1 MKRRIVLAIP
11 VIVALTILVIQ
22 FKGKVV
28 AWYVDNHTFRTT
40 TLPSSDKPDQVC
52 LTWSDDPHTTQA
64 VQWRTNTAVSDGV
77 VEYKEKASESGPAME
92 ASATMTALEDKLLQ
106 NDPVIHRYTAVLRG
120 LKPATAYTYRAGSKK
135 TNAWS
140 EWAEF
145 STALD
150 KPAGFSFVYMGDPQ
164 IGLDSWGK
172 LMQAAQARCPSA
184 AFYAIAGDQVDNGN
198 SRNQWD
204 EFFQAGKGV
213 LDRHTMI
220 PSLGNHD
227 YGKKLAPEVYL
238 KLLALP
244 ENGPKTIGPER
255 AYTFYYGAALFVV
268 LDSNQQ
274 LKEQTPWLEEQL
286 AKPGATWKFV
296 LYHHPAYSSKGT
308 RDNEELRELWTP
320 LFDKYHVDLAL
331 QGHDHAYLRTYPM
344 HSDKRVAAAKDGTYY
359 VVSVSGTKYY
369 TQTQHDYAEV
379 AFTNTSTYQVIEIAA
394 NPDRLTY
401 RAYDIQGNIKD
412 DVTIQK

>member
-1 MKRRIVLAIP
+1 LKRRIVIAIP
-11 VIVALTILVIQ
+11 LIVALTIFVIQ

-28 AWYVDNHTFRTT
+28 AWYVDTHTYRTT
-40 TLPSSDKPDQVC
+40 TLPSSDKPDQLC

-64 VQWRTNTAVSDGV
+64 VQWRTSPAVADGFV
-77 VEYKEKASESGPAME
+77 QYREKTPETSPVTEVEAKQSV
-92 ASATMTALEDKLLQ
+92 LEDKLLQ
-106 NDPVIHRYTAVLRG
+106 NDPVIHRFTAVLKG
-120 LKPATAYTYRAGSKK
+120 LKPATTYAYRAGSKK
-135 TNAWS
+135 GDAWT

-145 STALD
+145 TTALD
-150 KPAGFSFVYMGDPQ
+150 KPEAFSFVYMGDPQ
-164 IGLDSWGK
+164 VGQDSWGK
-172 LMQAAQARCPSA
+172 LMQAAQARRPNA

-213 LDRHTMI
+213 LDRHPLI

-227 YGKKLAPEVYL
+227 YGKKLSPEVYL

-244 ENGPKTIGPER
+244 ENGPKTISAER
-255 AYTFYYGAALFVV
+255 AYTFHYGNALFVV

-286 AKPGATWKFV
+286 AQPGPTWKFV

-308 RDNEELRELWTP
+308 RDNEELRQLWTP
-320 LFDKYHVDLAL
+320 IFDKYHVDIAL
-331 QGHDHAYLRTYPM
+331 QGHDHAYLRTYPLNA
-344 HSDKRVAAAKDGTYY
+344 DKRVASAKEGTYY

-369 TQTQHDYAEV
+369 TQTEHDYAEV
-379 AFTNTSTYQVIEIAA
+379 AFVNTSTYQTIDIAT

-401 RAYDIQGNIKD
+401 HAYDVQGNAKD
-412 DVTIQK
+412 EVVIQK